1 MTHSGRLF
9 LEDWNPPVVA
19 TLIYVIRDEEVLLIE
34 KKRGHGAGKV
44 NAPGGKVTESESLL
58 ACAVRECEEE
68 VGIIAHN
75 PQNRGLLRFQDLV
88 NGFAL
93 QGVVFVAT
101 EFSGIL
107 KETKEATPFWCLQ
120 SAIPYGLMWEDDRY
134 WLPHVL
140 GGKEIAG
147 DFYFRNDQL
156 VSWGL
161 EIT

>member
-1 MTHSGRLF
+1 MTNSGRLF
-9 LEDWNPPVVA
+9 PEDWKPPVIA
-19 TLIYVIRDEEVLLIE
+19 TLIYVMRDEEVLLIE

-44 NAPGGKVTESESLL
+44 NAPGGKVTSSESLP

-75 PQNRGLLRFQDLV
+75 PQHRGLLRFQDLV

-93 QGVVFVAT
+93 QGAVFVAT
-101 EFSGIL
+101 EFSGSL
-107 KETKEATPFWCLQ
+107 KETVEATPFWCLK
-120 SAIPYGLMWEDDRY
+120 SAVPYELMWEDDQY

-140 GGKEIAG
+140 GGKQIAG
-147 DFYFRNDQL
+147 DFYFRDDQL